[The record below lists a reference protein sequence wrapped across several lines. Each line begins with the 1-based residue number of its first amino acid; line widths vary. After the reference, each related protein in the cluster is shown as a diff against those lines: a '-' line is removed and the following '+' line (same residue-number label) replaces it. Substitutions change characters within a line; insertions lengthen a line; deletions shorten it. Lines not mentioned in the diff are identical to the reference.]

1 MVRSSTTLA
10 PISEDSR
17 IALVDKAVASIVR
30 DNSAEHALAQA
41 RMVELVKGD
50 ERLTWRWY

>member
-1 MVRSSTTLA
+1 MVKSSTTLA
-10 PISEDSR
+10 PISEGSR

-50 ERLTWRWY
+50 ERLTWRWN

>member
-10 PISEDSR
+10 PISEGSR
-17 IALVDKAVASIVR
+17 IALLDKTVASVVR

-41 RMVELVKGD
+41 RIVEAELVEG
-50 ERLTWRWY
+50 